1 MATRTEYTVIGSFVL
16 GAVALLVTALLVF
29 GSGMLWQDRA
39 SFIIHFQSA
48 MKGLNVG
55 AVVRYRGVTIGQVRS
70 VEVHV
75 TPHNWRS
82 YNSVIIEINAR
93 SLHLGET
100 SASLEKTMP
109 QLIADG
115 LRAQTRLDSII
126 TASSYIEIVI
136 RADTP
141 VNMLNDDDDQGLVE
155 IPAIPS
161 EIDRMDRA
169 LASIDYEAV
178 VTKVMNVLDGMSA
191 TFGSN
196 GLAQGVATLPRLLDD
211 ARGMLT
217 GVTEQVCGAAT
228 ALRSMAQ
235 AGTALAHTGMV
246 TAARI
251 TPHAQIALAEM
262 SMAAQQIAQA
272 AGTIQQMLTDDS
284 PQREQM
290 NAAIRDLAGAA
301 RELRNLLDY
310 LERHPEALLK
320 GRTSHAE

>member
-16 GAVALLVTALLVF
+16 GAVLLLVTALLVF
-29 GSGMLWQDRA
+29 GSGVLWQDRA

-55 AVVRYRGVTIGQVRS
+55 AAVRYRGVTIGQVRS

-75 TPHNWRS
+75 TPQDWRS
-82 YNSVIIEINAR
+82 YNSVIIEINTR

-100 SASLEKTMP
+100 SASLEQTMP
-109 QLIADG
+109 QMIANG

-141 VNMLNDDDDQGLVE
+141 VNMLNDDDDEGLVE

-169 LASIDYEAV
+169 LASIDYEAAIS
-178 VTKVMNVLDGMSA
+178 KLMDVLDGMST

-196 GLAQGVATLPRLLDD
+196 GLAQAMVTLPRMLDD

-217 GVTEQVCGAAT
+217 GVTEQVSGAAT
-228 ALRSMAQ
+228 ELRSMAQ
-235 AGTALAHTGMV
+235 AGIALAHTTMV
-246 TAARI
+246 VTTSVA
-251 TPHAQIALAEM
+251 PHAQIALAEM

-272 AGTIQQMLTDDS
+272 AGTVQQLITDDS

-290 NAAIRDLAGAA
+290 NAAIRDLATSA

-320 GRTSHAE
+320 GRTSNAE

>member
-1 MATRTEYTVIGSFVL
+1 MATRTEYAVIGSFVL
-16 GAVALLVTALLVF
+16 GAVALLVASLLLF
-29 GSGMLWQDRA
+29 GSGVLWQDRA

-55 AVVRYRGVTIGQVRS
+55 AVVRYRGVVIGQVRS

-75 TPHNWRS
+75 TPQNWRS

-100 SASLEKTMP
+100 SASLLETMP
-109 QLIADG
+109 QMITNG

-141 VNMLNDDDDQGLVE
+141 INILNDDDDQGLIE
-155 IPAIPS
+155 SPAIPS

-169 LASIDYEAV
+169 LASIDYENLI
-178 VTKVMNVLDGMSA
+178 TKLTTVLDGMSTA
-191 TFGSN
+191 FGSN
-196 GLAQGVATLPRLLDD
+196 GLARTLATLPQVLDD

-217 GVTEQVCGAAT
+217 GITEQVG
-228 ALRSMAQ
+228 
-235 AGTALAHTGMV
+235 GTATDVRRMVNTCDALARTVMV
-246 TAARI
+246 ATTTI

-262 SMAAQQIAQA
+262 SMAAQQVAQA
-272 AGTIQQMLTDDS
+272 AGSVHQLITDDS

-290 NAAIRDLAGAA
+290 NAAIRDLAASA
-301 RELRNLLDY
+301 RELRDLLDY
-310 LERHPEALLK
+310 VERHPEALLK
-320 GRTSHAE
+320 GRTSNAE